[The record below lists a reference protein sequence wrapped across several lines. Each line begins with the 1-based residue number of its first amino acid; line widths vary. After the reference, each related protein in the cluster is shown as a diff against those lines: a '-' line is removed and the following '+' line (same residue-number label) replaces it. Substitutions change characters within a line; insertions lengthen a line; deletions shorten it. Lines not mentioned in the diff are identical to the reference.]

1 MFVNLTKISSGFS
14 EKLRVIT
21 YFAALIL
28 LLKKKK
34 ILNILDKKTIEC
46 PYYFNS
52 HFNIKDFKCYNGNL
66 KQKDNSIVMNTY
78 NSFPNLNNCILHNKF
93 KLDNNKLINKW
104 KLSYQL
110 LIPKENIKNKIKNLK
125 LPKNYLSI
133 HIRTTDR
140 VIRLKSIFSK
150 LYHKDLIL
158 NSQLNYFENNIINFI
173 AKYSKIKNVFIS
185 SDQQTL
191 KKKIIDKLLK
201 NKYKVYYNKVSHYN
215 RFRSTSGDDFVSDLF
230 CMAKSKLIFTT
241 TGGGVPFTAQLISG
255 QKLKIV
261 SFINELN
268 IYYIFRLIFL
278 FIYYLKRLKVKILLP
293 NRV

>member
-14 EKLRVIT
+14 EKLRIIT
-21 YFAALIL
+21 YFVALIL

-34 ILNILDKKTIEC
+34 LLNILDKKTIEC

-52 HFNIKDFKCYNGNL
+52 HFNIKNFKSYNGNL
-66 KQKDNSIVMNTY
+66 KQKDNSIVMNAY

-93 KLDNNKLINKW
+93 KLDNNNLINQW
-104 KLSYQL
+104 KLSYKL
-110 LIPKENIKNKIKNLK
+110 LIPKEDIKNKIKKLK

-140 VIRLKSIFSK
+140 VIKCKSIFTK

-158 NSQLNYFENNIINFI
+158 NSQLNYFEHNIINFI
-173 AKYSKIKNVFIS
+173 EKYSKIKNVFIS

-191 KKKIIDKLLK
+191 KNKIIDKLLK
-201 NKYKVYYNKVSHYN
+201 NKYKVYYNKVSYSN
-215 RFRSTSGDDFVSDLF
+215 KFRSTSGDDFVLDLF

>member
-1 MFVNLTKISSGFS
+1 
-14 EKLRVIT
+14 
-21 YFAALIL
+21 
-28 LLKKKK
+28 
-34 ILNILDKKTIEC
+34 
-46 PYYFNS
+46 
-52 HFNIKDFKCYNGNL
+52 
-66 KQKDNSIVMNTY
+66 MNAY

-93 KLDNNKLINKW
+93 KLDNNNLINQW
-104 KLSYQL
+104 KLSYKL
-110 LIPKENIKNKIKNLK
+110 LIPKEDIKNKIKKLK

-140 VIRLKSIFSK
+140 VIKCKSIFSK

-158 NSQLNYFENNIINFI
+158 NSQLNYFEHNIINFI
-173 AKYSKIKNVFIS
+173 EKYSKIKNVFIS

-191 KKKIIDKLLK
+191 KNKIIDKLLK
-201 NKYKVYYNKVSHYN
+201 NKYKVYYNKVSYSN
-215 RFRSTSGDDFVSDLF
+215 KFRSTSGDDFVLDLF
-230 CMAKSKLIFTT
+230 CMANSKLIFTT